1 MFNRALNSL
10 NLCSNDLGEGSDTI
24 AQAVLQHPALEVF
37 CKIPMKQMREDSLT
51 ELNLCGNG
59 IGAHG
64 AAVLASLLKFSR
76 ALASLDL
83 RHNLIED
90 DGARAIADSLPQ
102 S

>member
-37 CKIPMKQMREDSLT
+37 CEIPMKQMSEDSLT
-51 ELNLCGNG
+51 ELNLEYKG

-64 AAVLASLLKFSR
+64 AIVLSDLLKFSR
-76 ALASLDL
+76 ALTSLDL
-83 RHNLIED
+83 DGNSFGA